1 MYKIVLSL
9 LLLMASLLTVVL
21 PAAADS
27 RSEAA
32 EIIALE
38 IRNLATSIDRLT
50 QLQFEQAKQNEQDEL
65 LRKLDIAVSY
75 LNFRSRRIEMLER
88 DKQNTQS
95 TKNRLEDII
104 QQLEARIE
112 QLEEDSTGGSDEK
125 NQQAQNDTREQ
136 LKMLRNRLDRTDDKL
151 IDFDNQITGLRNQ
164 LDDVEAF
171 VERNLEL

>member
-1 MYKIVLSL
+1 MHKLLLSL
-9 LLLMASLLTVVL
+9 SLFLTIITMPL
-21 PAAADS
+21 SATAATD
-27 RSEAA
+27 SEAA
-32 EIIALE
+32 EIVALE
-38 IRNLATSIDRLT
+38 IRNLAISVDRLT
-50 QLQFEQAKQNEQDEL
+50 QLLFEQEKQNKQDEL

-112 QLEEDSTGGSDEK
+112 QLEEDNTGGTDDK

-136 LKMLRNRLDRTDDKL
+136 LKMLQNRLDRTDDKI
-151 IDFDNQITGLRNQ
+151 IDFDNQITELRNQ